1 MTVPGMVQKLNVQM
15 NMEFC
20 ASNLYLRLSE
30 WCSEQKLTGTATFLR
45 SQAQSSVTQMMRV
58 FDYMRKAGAYPVVK
72 EAKPLSDRF
81 STLEELFIKT
91 LKEHHQRRSTLSAL
105 ALEAKAMQDD
115 NTLRFLTS
123 LEKEEHQGGVL
134 LQAILEEVRS
144 ADKAGLCIYQTDQH
158 LMNVVNHQL
167 H

>member
-1 MTVPGMVQKLNVQM
+1 MVQKLNVQM

-72 EAKPLSDRF
+72 EATPLSDRF

>member
-20 ASNLYLRLSE
+20 SSNLYLRLSE
-30 WCSEQKLTGTATFLR
+30 WCAEQKLTGTATFLR

-58 FDYMRKAGAYPVVK
+58 FEFMRKAGAYPVVK
-72 EAKPLSDRF
+72 EATPRDDRCA
-81 STLEELFIKT
+81 SLEDLFIKT

-115 NTLRFLTS
+115 STLRFLTS
-123 LEKEEHQGGVL
+123 LEKEEHQDGVL

-144 ADKAGLCIYQTDQH
+144 ADKAGLCMHQTDQH
-158 LMNVVNHQL
+158 LLNVVNYQQH
-167 H
+167 